1 MTTPTRHTFAPTFP
15 TYVSTHRPLLD
26 FGIIQNAEAQGRP
39 RSALVSTRGA
49 GLSAEETMRRRARVK
64 AEDQEQLESLVRE
77 NAEGSWYPHVA
88 RPPEQVLALDQF

>member
-1 MTTPTRHTFAPTFP
+1 
-15 TYVSTHRPLLD
+15 
-26 FGIIQNAEAQGRP
+26 
-39 RSALVSTRGA
+39 
-49 GLSAEETMRRRARVK
+49 MRRRARVK